1 MFDKKYNKEVFYKLM
16 DLGIKEAKRIRLEFE
31 RWLHLLIKCNK
42 RAFQVLCKQ
51 KKLI

>member
-1 MFDKKYNKEVFYKLM
+1 MNKKELAMPELKQSYKFLS
-16 DLGIKEAKRIRLEFE
+16 LE
-31 RWLHLLIKCNK
+31 L

>member
-1 MFDKKYNKEVFYKLM
+1 MKFKLKCFRSKYMLDY
-16 DLGIKEAKRIRLEFE
+16 
-31 RWLHLLIKCNK
+31 WLIMITPVIE

>member
-1 MFDKKYNKEVFYKLM
+1 MTFPEIVKTTLWDIIDEMSHSLSSFV
-16 DLGIKEAKRIRLEFE
+16 
-31 RWLHLLIKCNK
+31 K

>member
-1 MFDKKYNKEVFYKLM
+1 MRKKGLTTEVS
-16 DLGIKEAKRIRLEFE
+16 
-31 RWLHLLIKCNK
+31 LLLKDVL

>member
-1 MFDKKYNKEVFYKLM
+1 MSNKIDKPKQT
-16 DLGIKEAKRIRLEFE
+16 APQ
-31 RWLHLLIKCNK
+31 LITKMKSK